1 MKFIII
7 LMIFFLFILLFF
19 FLFYIINIFLKKN
32 LEFFD
37 KAANG
42 LLCGTRNDVCNINQ
56 NGVNNCCNGYSC
68 IRQKGIFENKVC
80 IESNDVKN
88 NDDTWFI
95 KFFKNFFLFGNK
107 INNNKTFCEEEDLE
121 LKLKDMCGNP
131 YKLNL
136 DGLLSIC
143 KIKMPYIPE
152 PEEEGDVIYS
162 KGYNDRKNCLI

>member
-56 NGVNNCCNGYSC
+56 NGDSNCCNGYSC
-68 IRQKGIFENKVC
+68 ERQKGIFENKVC

-95 KFFKNFFLFGNK
+95 KFFKNLLV
-107 INNNKTFCEEEDLE
+107 ITFCMTLLLFIFQCTRYHDPKASL
-121 LKLKDMCGNP
+121 G
-131 YKLNL
+131 
-136 DGLLSIC
+136 LSIF
-143 KIKMPYIPE
+143 
-152 PEEEGDVIYS
+152 
-162 KGYNDRKNCLI
+162 